1 MEERYHEGPVTDD
14 VLRTWAYDENLFL
27 SEQDEDAL
35 IWGFDVDL
43 LFELADDPK
52 CPKASMIRETLCR
65 QLEAAVHFK
74 GVEAYKDVRRVVAHA
89 EQSPNPHTRQL
100 GERLAKLMT

>member
-1 MEERYHEGPVTDD
+1 MEARYHEGPVTDD

-52 CPKASMIRETLCR
+52 CP
-65 QLEAAVHFK
+65 
-74 GVEAYKDVRRVVAHA
+74 
-89 EQSPNPHTRQL
+89 
-100 GERLAKLMT
+100 